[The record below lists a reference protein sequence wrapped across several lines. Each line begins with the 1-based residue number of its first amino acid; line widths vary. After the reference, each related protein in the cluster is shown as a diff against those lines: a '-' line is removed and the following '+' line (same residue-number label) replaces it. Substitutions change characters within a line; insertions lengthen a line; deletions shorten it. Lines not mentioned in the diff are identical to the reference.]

1 MRRGVQT
8 RGGGE
13 RSEADDHANAA
24 YDHDGRTGALQNGD
38 YEAGPVE
45 PTRACA

>member
-13 RSEADDHANAA
+13 RSEADGDANAA
-24 YDHDGRTGALQNGD
+24 YDHNGGTGALQNGD
-38 YEAGPVE
+38 YERGPIKPARAGG
-45 PTRACA
+45 